1 MESFWLCYGANYCNC
16 KDDLGCIIGKFSKI
30 ILLFFG
36 FYEAHVSNLQ
46 VVEFI
51 VKCNLERGWRTE
63 VTPVE
68 FPWGNPIQ
76 PQYHL
81 PELPRLNKSKIG
93 FNWAGGA
100 GWVKRAEVD
109 WPQTYP
115 STISR
120 SYAAGTDAHRHLS
133 GGLRLIKSVIALRI
147 K

>member
-1 MESFWLCYGANYCNC
+1 MESFWFRYGANYCNSQ
-16 KDDLGCIIGKFSKI
+16 DDFGCIIRKFSKI

-51 VKCNLERGWRTE
+51 VKCNLERGWRTD

-100 GWVKRAEVD
+100 GGAGIT
-109 WPQTYP
+109 QNTL
-115 STISR
+115 ISPI
-120 SYAAGTDAHRHLS
+120 GQ
-133 GGLRLIKSVIALRI
+133 I
-147 K
+147 